1 MAGYN
6 RQATKQSFDR
16 DGYTVIRAL
25 FSTEEI
31 DEIHGE
37 IARYVRDIVPELP
50 QRASSMRVAT
60 TFPR

>member
-1 MAGYN
+1 MADYN

-16 DGYTVIRAL
+16 DGYTVIRAF

-37 IARYVRDIVPELP
+37 IARCRIDSGSGVRVFGGVS
-50 QRASSMRVAT
+50 RG
-60 TFPR
+60 